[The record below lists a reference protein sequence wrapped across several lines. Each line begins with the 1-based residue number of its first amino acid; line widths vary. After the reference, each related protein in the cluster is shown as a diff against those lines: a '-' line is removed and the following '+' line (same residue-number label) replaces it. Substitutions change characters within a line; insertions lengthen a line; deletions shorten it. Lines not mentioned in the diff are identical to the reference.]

1 MASRREARRTA
12 IDVLYQA
19 DVTDREPE
27 SVLADWVDAAREV
40 PSFARELIAGV
51 AARQPDIDLLLEERS
66 QGWSVKRMPPLDRTI
81 LRVGIYELRWRDDIP
96 DSVAISEAV
105 EAANELSTEDSGR
118 FVNGVLGTIAREY
131 PAAP

>member
-1 MASRREARRTA
+1 MVSRRGARRTA

-27 SVLADWVDAAREV
+27 SVLLDWVEASREV
-40 PSFARELIAGV
+40 PTFARELIAGV
-51 AARQPDIDLLLEERS
+51 AERQPDIDLMLEERVE
-66 QGWSVKRMPPLDRTI
+66 GWSVKRMPPLDRTI

-118 FVNGVLGTIAREY
+118 FVNGVLGTIAREH